1 MKQEKKNSCSEKLTI
16 YLVVE
21 NWNSKKTSKKMS
33 KAAKRLGLGAND
45 INRWGGEKN
54 GNFSS
59 PVKVFVVQCS
69 ANAVSDFGLLNGKR
83 LVRER
88 VEYAI
93 SNFPSNFYVNFS
105 WLQIKFC
112 SIRKL
117 YFYDDH
123 LGEILTL
130 KSNFVLK
137 NEKYGG

>member
-1 MKQEKKNSCSEKLTI
+1 MSSQAGERSFLTHNYGQRIHFSFIQEFLNPKKICEKLTI

-59 PVKVFVVQCS
+59 PLPVKVFVVQCS

-83 LVRER
+83 LVRKR
-88 VEYAI
+88 LEYGK
-93 SNFPSNFYVNFS
+93 SDFPSIFYANFS
-105 WLQIKFC
+105 WF
-112 SIRKL
+112 
-117 YFYDDH
+117 
-123 LGEILTL
+123 
-130 KSNFVLK
+130 
-137 NEKYGG
+137 